1 MTTRTK
7 SDSCPLCGS
16 QKKPKMARMTRSQ
29 TKSSSGIAALFK
41 PSREETEL
49 LPPESSDDRTAND
62 FAARLLEAQ
71 KARNDI

>member
-1 MTTRTK
+1 
-7 SDSCPLCGS
+7 
-16 QKKPKMARMTRSQ
+16 MTRSQ
-29 TKSSSGIAALFK
+29 TKSSGGIAALFK

-71 KARNDI
+71 KFSFFS